1 MLVNSIYIIKYM
13 QTSHSLELSNIYRN
27 KRHISLSCD
36 VCKNTNCLINRNL
49 NFRNDPK
56 FIGNKSNLQCKK
68 GQQFIIEGA
77 PVNGLFF
84 VLKGIVKVFR
94 TGINGREQIVRFAK
108 EGEIIGHR
116 GFGTEE
122 YYSIGAIALKDT
134 MLCYFSKDDL
144 QRALLENPKFAYDMM
159 LFYANEL
166 NRSESKVKSISQMTV
181 RERVI
186 DTLLYIH
193 RKFGDLKGYLNLP
206 LSRKE
211 YADYAGTTEEQVIRI
226 FSALKKEKLISS
238 QGRKI
243 GITNLDLL
251 KKEINE
257 HNYFLDS

>member
-1 MLVNSIYIIKYM
+1 LTL
-13 QTSHSLELSNIYRN
+13 QPNIVSKKSR
-27 KRHISLSCD
+27 KGATDFSCAS
-36 VCKNTNCLINRNL
+36 CENTNCLIKKNL
-49 NFRNDPK
+49 HNAPNATFVEQK
-56 FIGNKSNLQCKK
+56 KTLKCKK

-84 VLKGIVKVFR
+84 ILKGTVKVFR

-122 YYSIGAIALKDT
+122 YYSIGAIALQEVV
-134 MLCYFSKDDL
+134 LCYFSKDDL
-144 QRALLENPKFAYDMM
+144 QESLLENPYFAYDMI

-166 NRSESKVKSISQMTV
+166 NKSESKVKSISQMTV

-193 RKFGDLKGYLNLP
+193 RKFGNLRGFLNLP

-211 YADYAGTTEEQVIRI
+211 YADYAGTTEEQVIRT
-226 FSALKKEKLISS
+226 FSTLKKEGLISAK
-238 QGRKI
+238 GKKI
-243 GITNLDLL
+243 GIANVQDL
-251 KKEINE
+251 KNEISE
-257 HNYFLDS
+257 HNYYLDT

>member
-1 MLVNSIYIIKYM
+1 MVNSTNILLKNSRKVINDFSCASCVNTKCLIK
-13 QTSHSLELSNIYRN
+13 SNIENLSNTAFVEN
-27 KRHISLSCD
+27 
-36 VCKNTNCLINRNL
+36 KNTL
-49 NFRNDPK
+49 K
-56 FIGNKSNLQCKK
+56 TKK

-84 VLKGIVKVFR
+84 ILKGTVKVFR

-108 EGEIIGHR
+108 KGEIIGHR

-122 YYSIGAIALKDT
+122 YYSIGAIALQDVV
-134 MLCYFSKDDL
+134 LCYFSKDDL
-144 QRALLENPKFAYDMM
+144 QEALLENPKFSYDMM

-186 DTLLYIH
+186 DTLLYIN
-193 RKFGDLKGYLNLP
+193 RKFGDLRGFINLP

-226 FSALKKEKLISS
+226 FSTLKKEGLIIA
-238 QGRKI
+238 QGKKI
-243 GITNLDLL
+243 GITDIQIL
-251 KKEINE
+251 KNEISE
-257 HNYFLDS
+257 HNFYLDS

>member
-1 MLVNSIYIIKYM
+1 MNFSFMPAIAPHTSSKYR
-13 QTSHSLELSNIYRN
+13 LLNDV
-27 KRHISLSCD
+27 SCGS
-36 VCKNTNCLINRNL
+36 CQNESCLIKRNL
-49 NFRNDPK
+49 SIFSGSSFVN
-56 FIGNKSNLQCKK
+56 NKSTLKCKK
-68 GQQFIIEGA
+68 GQQFIMEGA

-84 VLKGIVKVFR
+84 ILKGTVKVFR

-122 YYSIGAIALKDT
+122 YYSIGAIALQDAV
-134 MLCYFSKDDL
+134 LCYFSKDDL
-144 QRALLENPKFAYDMM
+144 QDALLENPRFAYDLM

-166 NRSESKVKSISQMTV
+166 NRSENKVKSISQMTV

-193 RKFGDLKGYLNLP
+193 RKFGDLRGFINLP

-211 YADYAGTTEEQVIRI
+211 YADYAGTTEEQVIRV
-226 FSALKKEKLISS
+226 FSALKKEKLIIAK
-238 QGRKI
+238 GKKI
-243 GITNLDLL
+243 GISDIQLL
-251 KKEINE
+251 KKEISE

>member
-1 MLVNSIYIIKYM
+1 MTTENKNIDTEIESKFTANP
-13 QTSHSLELSNIYRN
+13 TSCGICEN
-27 KRHISLSCD
+27 K
-36 VCKNTNCLINRNL
+36 NCLINRNL
-49 NFRNDPK
+49 SNFKDSQ
-56 FIGNKSNLQCKK
+56 FINNKNNIKCKK

-84 VLKGIVKVFR
+84 ILKGTVKVFR

-122 YYSIGAIALKDT
+122 YYSIGAIALEDVV
-134 MLCYFSKDDL
+134 LCYFSKDDL
-144 QRALLENPKFAYDMM
+144 QEALLENPKFAYSMM

-186 DTLLYIH
+186 DTLLYIY
-193 RKFGDLKGYLNLP
+193 RKFGNLRGFLNLS

-226 FSALKKEKLISS
+226 FSTLKKEKLITA
-238 QGRKI
+238 QGKKI
-243 GITNLDLL
+243 GITNVQNL
-251 KKEINE
+251 KNEISE
-257 HNYFLDS
+257 HNYFLDF

>member
-1 MLVNSIYIIKYM
+1 LLNSTNILLKKSRKVIADSSCASCCNSKCLIKKN
-13 QTSHSLELSNIYRN
+13 LGNLSNSAFVEN
-27 KRHISLSCD
+27 KKTL
-36 VCKNTNCLINRNL
+36 K
-49 NFRNDPK
+49 
-56 FIGNKSNLQCKK
+56 CKK

-84 VLKGIVKVFR
+84 ILKGTVKVFR

-122 YYSIGAIALKDT
+122 SYSIGAIALQDVV
-134 MLCYFSKDDL
+134 LCYFSKDNL
-144 QRALLENPKFAYDMM
+144 QEALLENPRFSYDMM

-186 DTLLYIH
+186 DTLLYIN
-193 RKFGDLKGYLNLP
+193 RKFGDLRGFLNLP

-226 FSALKKEKLISS
+226 FSTLKKEGLIIA
-238 QGRKI
+238 QGKKI
-243 GITNLDLL
+243 GITNIQNL
-251 KKEINE
+251 KNEISE
-257 HNYFLDS
+257 HNFYLDS

>member
-1 MLVNSIYIIKYM
+1 LLK
-13 QTSHSLELSNIYRN
+13 TSNILLKNSR
-27 KRHISLSCD
+27 IVITDFSCAN
-36 VCKNTNCLINRNL
+36 CFNNNCLIKRNL
-49 NFRNDPK
+49 E
-56 FIGNKSNLQCKK
+56 NLTDRTFVKHKKTIKCKK

-84 VLKGIVKVFR
+84 ILKGKVKVFR

-122 YYSIGAIALKDT
+122 YYSIGAIALQDAV
-134 MLCYFSKDDL
+134 LCYFSKDNL
-144 QRALLENPKFAYDMM
+144 QEALLESPKFAYDMM

-193 RKFGDLKGYLNLP
+193 RKFGNLKGFLNLP

-226 FSALKKEKLISS
+226 FS
-238 QGRKI
+238 
-243 GITNLDLL
+243 LL
-251 KKEINE
+251 KKEQLITAKGKKIGINNIQDLKNEISE

>member
-1 MLVNSIYIIKYM
+1 MTFHQNITSLNSRK
-13 QTSHSLELSNIYRN
+13 
-27 KRHISLSCD
+27 ISLNFSCISCD
-36 VCKNTNCLINRNL
+36 NKNCLI
-49 NFRNDPK
+49 
-56 FIGNKSNLQCKK
+56 KSNLDNIPNPAFIENKKTLKCKK
-68 GQQFIIEGA
+68 GQQFIMEAA

-84 VLKGIVKVFR
+84 ILKGTVKVFR

-122 YYSIGAIALKDT
+122 YYSIGAIALQDVI
-134 MLCYFSKDDL
+134 LCYFSKDDL
-144 QRALLENPKFAYDMM
+144 QEALLENPKFAYDMM

-166 NRSESKVKSISQMTV
+166 NRSENKVKSISQMTV

-193 RKFGDLKGYLNLP
+193 RKFGDLRGFLNLP

-226 FSALKKEKLISS
+226 FS
-238 QGRKI
+238 
-243 GITNLDLL
+243 LL
-251 KKEINE
+251 KKEGLISAKGKKIGINNLQVLRNEISE

>member
-1 MLVNSIYIIKYM
+1 MIVYTNTL
-13 QTSHSLELSNIYRN
+13 QTFN
-27 KRHISLSCD
+27 KHISSSKSVISSSNSFSCVACSNQD
-36 VCKNTNCLINRNL
+36 CLIKRNL
-49 NFRNDPK
+49 NTL
-56 FIGNKSNLQCKK
+56 SNSIFTQAKNTLKCKR

-84 VLKGIVKVFR
+84 ILNGTVKVFR

-122 YYSIGAIALKDT
+122 YYSIGAIALQDAV
-134 MLCYFSKDDL
+134 LCYFSKDSL
-144 QRALLENPKFAYDMM
+144 QEVLLGNPRFTYDMM

-166 NRSESKVKSISQMTV
+166 NKSESKVKSISQMTV

-193 RKFGDLKGYLNLP
+193 RKFGNLKGFLNLP

-211 YADYAGTTEEQVIRI
+211 YADYAGTTEEQVIRV
-226 FSALKKEKLISS
+226 FSALKKEHLILAK
-238 QGRKI
+238 GKKI
-243 GITNLDLL
+243 GITNILLL
-251 KKEINE
+251 KNEISE
-257 HNYFLDS
+257 HNYYLDS